1 MRIEKGETVEKRD
14 NYQIQAGQA
23 KQRFLTYDQERLI
36 RKLNATADK
45 SYIFVSL
52 LGEPYRLDRKTGDIQ
67 RCEGGQ
73 WVDGNSFAEV
83 MTILDLVC
91 DSREDRY
98 ISGRWKSMGQFGM
111 QFHQNLLEDERDKVA
126 DLFDA
131 DPESLHRACKA
142 VGGREIP
149 GADISYAVE
158 LFDGLEIGVQFWHGD
173 DEFYPRLRYLWDENA
188 LQYIRYETMYYAVG
202 LLRQRL
208 SEKRK

>member
-1 MRIEKGETVEKRD
+1 MRIENGETVEKRD